1 MVQWIGEKVHLNT
14 NSKRNGCFHKTY
26 WITIS
31 LVKNHIIEIL
41 WFESINCGSVKTSV
55 NYGQWSAVKT
65 ICHSNGRPIKKR
77 MAHKNKKHLNLLK
90 VFWCMSSLMRV
101 IRSLNSFGP
110 IFTIHLIGI
119 DRSSLEYRQEM
130 TSDRIIS
137 FGNQSFDLFVCNWQ
151 TQTNIGK
158 RSFGVQSKRT

>member
-1 MVQWIGEKVHLNT
+1 M
-14 NSKRNGCFHKTY
+14 
-26 WITIS
+26 
-31 LVKNHIIEIL
+31 
-41 WFESINCGSVKTSV
+41 KTSV

-130 TSDRIIS
+130 TSDPIIS

-151 TQTNIGK
+151 TQTNIWKKIVWSPIKTNIVTLINK
-158 RSFGVQSKRT
+158 RNHNWSFHSRTMLRNSVWTFYLVENEILF